1 MKGPLDPSMYDTG
14 RWPDSWWRASA
25 PPWEGP
31 APLDGDTQAEVAI
44 IGGGYAG
51 LACAIRLAERGIGA
65 LVLDA
70 GPIGWG
76 ASGRNGGMVGLGSH
90 KLSMAALVRRHG
102 ATEVDRYRASQVE
115 GNARLRAF
123 CEARGLPVQGR
134 GEMLLA
140 HSASAFR
147 ELASRKPP
155 PGGGYE
161 VIEPRPAGNGAGD
174 MARFG
179 GLLLKP
185 YFGVQPLRLVR
196 AMADRAVELGVRVHP
211 RSEVAT
217 WRREGGRHRLATPR
231 GTVSAARV
239 VLATNGF
246 TPDGLH
252 PAFDGRAVPVIS
264 NIGVTRVLT
273 PEERA
278 RHAWLQD
285 DPVADTRHLLVYLR
299 MLPEGRLMFGMRGDV
314 TGSDEGARVM
324 RARLER
330 RIGEQFPGW
339 KGVPLDHFWRG
350 PICATASYTPAVGR
364 LAGDASVFHAFGWH
378 GSGVN
383 GAQVGARLLADVIAG
398 APLESIP
405 SPWRGGAP
413 RLPAPGLRPLY
424 VGLALAQQRLADALS

>member
-1 MKGPLDPSMYDTG
+1 MKGPLDPSMYETG

-25 PPWEGP
+25 PAWQDP
-31 APLDGDTQAEVAI
+31 APLDGEAQAEVAV

-65 LVLDA
+65 VVLDA
-70 GPIGWG
+70 APIGWG
-76 ASGRNGGMVGLGSH
+76 SSGRNGGMAGLGSH
-90 KLSMAALVRRHG
+90 KLPMAALVRRHG
-102 ATEVDRYRASQVE
+102 AAEVERYRANQVK
-115 GNARLRAF
+115 GNHRLRAF
-123 CEARGLPVQGR
+123 CERVGLATHGT

-140 HSASAFR
+140 HSPGAFR
-147 ELASRKPP
+147 ALRTRRPP
-155 PGGGYE
+155 PGGAHE
-161 VIEPRPAGNGAGD
+161 VIDPAPTGD
-174 MARFG
+174 MVRFG
-179 GLLLKP
+179 GVLVKP
-185 YFGVQPLRLVR
+185 YFGVHPLRLVR
-196 AMADRAVELGVRVHP
+196 ALADHAAGLGVRVHP
-211 RSEVAT
+211 RSEVT
-217 WRREGGRHRLATPR
+217 EWRREGGRHRLVTAQGSVTA
-231 GTVSAARV
+231 GRV

-273 PEERA
+273 EDERA

-299 MLPEGRLMFGMRGDV
+299 MLPEERLMFGMRGDLS
-314 TGSDEGARVM
+314 GSDAGARTM

-339 KGVPLDHFWRG
+339 AGIPLDHFWRG

-364 LAGDASVFHAFGWH
+364 LADDPSVFHAFGWH

-383 GAQVGARLLADVIAG
+383 GAQTGGRLLADVIAG
-398 APLESIP
+398 DAVESIP
-405 SPWRGGAP
+405 SPWRGAAP
-413 RLPAPGLRPLY
+413 RLPLPGLRPVY
-424 VGLALAQQRLADALS
+424 VGLALMQQRMADAIS

>member
-1 MKGPLDPSMYDTG
+1 MKGPLDPAMYDTG

-25 PPWEGP
+25 PAWEDP
-31 APLDGDTQAEVAI
+31 APLDGDAETEVAI

-90 KLSMAALVRRHG
+90 KLGMAALVRRHG
-102 ATEVDRYRASQVE
+102 QAEVDRYRASQVE

-123 CEARGLPVQGR
+123 CEERGLPVQGR

-140 HSASAFR
+140 HSAATFR
-147 ELASRKPP
+147 ELARRKAP
-155 PGGGYE
+155 PGGAYE
-161 VIEPRPAGNGAGD
+161 VIEPRPTGD

-179 GLLLKP
+179 GLLLTP
-185 YFGVQPLRLVR
+185 YFGVHPLRLVR
-196 AMADRAVELGVRVHP
+196 ALADRAGEMGVRVHP
-211 RSEVAT
+211 RTEVTA
-217 WRREGGRHRLATPR
+217 WRREGARHLLLASGGAVR
-231 GTVSAARV
+231 AAKV

-252 PAFDGRAVPVIS
+252 RAFDGRAVPVIS

-273 PEERA
+273 AEERA
-278 RHAWLQD
+278 RHAWLGD

-324 RARLER
+324 RTRLER

-339 KGVPLDHFWRG
+339 AGIPLDHFWRG

-364 LAGDASVFHAFGWH
+364 LAEDPTVFHAFGWH

-383 GAQVGARLLADVIAG
+383 GAQVGGRLLADLIAG

-413 RLPAPGLRPLY
+413 RLPVPGLRPLY